1 MRRFALVIATLIL
14 LSWTATQGAP
24 PQIPA
29 SLRGAPGVNIHF
41 THARDGEMKELAAA
55 GFGWVRMDFGW
66 GGIEREKGK
75 YNFAEYDRLMSEL
88 EAVHI
93 TPIFILDYSNRF
105 YDNGQSPQSDEG
117 REAFAK
123 WAAAAVTHFKGKGIV
138 WEMYNEPNIGFWKPR
153 PDVQQYAKLALAVG
167 KAIREAQPD
176 EIYIGPGSSTIDMP
190 FLEACFKAGCLEYW
204 SAVSVHPYRQTDP
217 ETVTAEYRKLRE
229 LISRY
234 ALAGRKI
241 PIIFSE
247 WGYSSAWKNFDE
259 QRQAKY
265 LPREL
270 MINALEGVPI
280 SIYYD
285 WHEDGTNPTDPEHHF
300 GIVHFAA
307 HPGAAELYDAKPA
320 YLAMKTFGSTLSGNG
335 FSKRLPVGGPD
346 DYVLL
351 WADTAMKTAR
361 IAAWTTAHEPH
372 NVRIPIGTWTPADER
387 FLTNAGAGTFNVTTL
402 MGEKAPA
409 IKADAGTL
417 PLTLTDSVRYVSIPR
432 MTALLQLEAAWATLP
447 EETLVE
453 GPGLKRISAVLRNPL
468 DRPITISQAGHDREL
483 APGQTTEI
491 GVEERVFR
499 QQASTSITIQCEV
512 KGIGSLVQ
520 RTQLVVTNPLI
531 PIVLLP
537 HDRQADVMLLNPS
550 GQAVNG
556 KAFLINSDN
565 MGDPPIANVDMRP
578 GQTVAALSFANV
590 GPHRSGIRFLH
601 IQTDNHVLVTEAKL
615 SPCVAAG
622 DFDQLTDANA
632 LSRNYHLVP
641 DGSKSVHSTE
651 SLSIGAPPSG
661 PLVPGA
667 VTLKIDYNMDE
678 GWKFLRLAPATQAG
692 RNIDIPSAK
701 LSLWVFG
708 DGQGAIARARF
719 TDATGQTFQ
728 ADGGKITFTGW
739 QNLQF
744 PLAGPQLAH
753 WGGKNDGTVHL
764 PISIDTLLLLDSGRK
779 KMKGTIYVTEPTLI
793 YK

>member
-1 MRRFALVIATLIL
+1 MRKFTLLVATFIL
-14 LSWTATQGAP
+14 LSWTCTEAASP
-24 PQIPA
+24 PQLPP

-55 GFGWVRMDFGW
+55 GFKWVRMDFGW
-66 GGIEREKGK
+66 GGIEREKGQ

-117 REAFAK
+117 RQAFAK
-123 WAAAAVTHFKGKGIV
+123 WAAASVTHFKGKGIV
-138 WEMYNEPNIGFWKPR
+138 WEMYNEPNIGFWKPK

-176 EIYIGPGSSTIDMP
+176 EIYIGPGSSTIDMV

-229 LISRY
+229 LIARY
-234 ALAGRKI
+234 APAGRKI
-241 PIIFSE
+241 PIISSE

-270 MINALEGVPI
+270 MINALNEVPI
-280 SIYYD
+280 SIWYD
-285 WHEDGTNPTDPEHHF
+285 WHEDGTNPADPEHHF

-307 HPGAAELYDAKPA
+307 HPGAAELYEPKPA
-320 YLAMKTFGSTLSGNG
+320 YLAMKAFGSTLSGYSFN
-335 FSKRLPVGGPD
+335 KRLPVGGDD

-351 WADTAMKTAR
+351 WTDQQRKAAC

-372 NVRIPIGTWTPADER
+372 SVSVP
-387 FLTNAGAGTFNVTTL
+387 LGAGKFDVTDL
-402 MGEKAPA
+402 LGKKEPPIALNQG
-409 IKADAGTL
+409 IL
-417 PLTLTDSVRYVSIPR
+417 PLTLTDSVQYVSIPQ
-432 MTALLQLEAAWATLP
+432 MTDYLQVEAAWDALP
-447 EETLVE
+447 DETLAE
-453 GPGLKRISAVLRNPL
+453 GPGMKLISATLRNPL
-468 DRPITISQAGHDREL
+468 PRPILIIETGRFKIL
-483 APGQTTEI
+483 APGASTELGIEFPVLRQETSKPVTLKFDVEEI
-491 GVEERVFR
+491 GR
-499 QQASTSITIQCEV
+499 QEIGRLIQ
-512 KGIGSLVQ
+512 G
-520 RTQLVVTNPLI
+520 TQLVVTNPI
-531 PIVLLP
+531 TPIMLP
-537 HDRQADVMLLNPS
+537 PHNNHIDIMLLNPS
-550 GQAVNG
+550 GQAARG
-556 KAFLINSDN
+556 KATLEDQTESGDALMADVELKHGQAVGRVSFTKNRPHQLTMQFL
-565 MGDPPIANVDMRP
+565 
-578 GQTVAALSFANV
+578 T
-590 GPHRSGIRFLH
+590 
-601 IQTDNHVLVTEAKL
+601 IQTSSDATLLSAKL
-615 SPCVAAG
+615 SPGIAAG

-632 LSRNYHLVP
+632 LSRSYHLVP
-641 DGSKSVHSTE
+641 DGSKSVHSSQ
-651 SLSIGAPPSG
+651 SLSLGAPPAG

-667 VTLKIDYNMDE
+667 VTLKIDYSMDE
-678 GWKFLRLAPATQAG
+678 GWKFLRLAPATEAG

-744 PLAGPQLAH
+744 PLSGPQLSH
-753 WGGKNDGTVHL
+753 WGGSNDGIVHS

-779 KMKGTIYVTEPTLI
+779 KMEGTVYVTEPTLI
-793 YK
+793 YKADR

>member
-1 MRRFALVIATLIL
+1 MRRFALPLATFLL
-14 LSWTATQGAP
+14 LSWTASQAAP
-24 PQIPA
+24 PPQLPPTM
-29 SLRGAPGVNIHF
+29 RGAPGVNIHF
-41 THARDGEMKELAAA
+41 THARDGEMQELAAA
-55 GFGWVRMDFGW
+55 GFKWVRMDFGW

-123 WAAAAVTHFKGKGIV
+123 WAAASVTHFKGKGIV

-167 KAIREAQPD
+167 KAIRAAQPD

-217 ETVTAEYRKLRE
+217 ETVTAEYRKLRA

-234 ALAGRKI
+234 APKSRQI
-241 PIIFSE
+241 PIISSE

-270 MINALEGVPI
+270 MINALNDVPI

-300 GIVHFAA
+300 GIVHFAS
-307 HPGAAELYDAKPA
+307 HPGVAELYDPKPA
-320 YLAMKTFGSTLSGNG
+320 YLAMKTFGRMTNG
-335 FSKRLPVGGPD
+335 YSFNKRLPVGGAD

-351 WADTAMKTAR
+351 WADPQNKAAC
-361 IAAWTTAHEPH
+361 IAAWTTADEPH
-372 NVRIPIGTWTPADER
+372 ALRIPTGDGMFDTAT
-387 FLTNAGAGTFNVTTL
+387 LTGKKGPSV
-402 MGEKAPA
+402 
-409 IKADAGTL
+409 KADGGML
-417 PLTLTDSVRYVSIPR
+417 PLTLTDSVQYVSIPR
-432 MTALLQLEAAWATLP
+432 ITALLQLEAVWTTLP
-447 EETLVE
+447 DVTMVE

-468 DRPITISQAGHDREL
+468 DRPITISQDGHDREL
-483 APGQTTEI
+483 APAMTTEI
-491 GVEERVFR
+491 GVEEQVYRER
-499 QQASTSITIQCEV
+499 TSTPITLQCDV

-520 RTQLVVTNPLI
+520 RTTLVVTNPII
-531 PIVLLP
+531 PIVLP
-537 HDRQADVMLLNPS
+537 QRGRQANVVLLNPS
-550 GQAVNG
+550 GQAVKG
-556 KAFLINSDN
+556 RAVLIDVTTIH
-565 MGDPPIANVDMRP
+565 DAPIADVDMKP
-578 GQTVAALSFANV
+578 GQTMAVLSFTNV
-590 GPHRSGIRFLH
+590 SPPQPVRFLN
-601 IQTDNHVLVTEAKL
+601 IQTADHVLLLPSKI

-632 LSRNYHLVP
+632 LSLNYHLVA

-651 SLSIGAPPSG
+651 SLSLGAPPTG

-667 VTLKIDYNMDE
+667 VTLKIDYRMDE
-678 GWKFLRLAPATQAG
+678 GWKFLRLAPATAAG

-708 DGQGAIARARF
+708 DGQGAIARMRF

-744 PLAGPQLAH
+744 PLTGPSLAH
-753 WGGKNDGTVHL
+753 WGGSNDGIVHR

-779 KMKGTIYVTEPTLI
+779 KMEGTVYVSEPTLI

>member
-1 MRRFALVIATLIL
+1 MRQLALLLATFLL
-14 LSWTATQGAP
+14 LSWTCAQAAP
-24 PQIPA
+24 PPQLPA

-41 THARDGEMKELAAA
+41 THARDGEMQELAAA
-55 GFGWVRMDFGW
+55 GFKWVRMDFGW
-66 GGIEREKGK
+66 GGIERVKGT

-93 TPIFILDYSNRF
+93 TPTFILDYSNRF

-123 WAAAAVTHFKGKGIV
+123 WAAASVTHFKGKGIV
-138 WEMYNEPNIGFWKPR
+138 WEMYNEPNIGFWKPH

-167 KAIREAQPD
+167 KAIRAAQPG
-176 EIYIGPGSSTIDMP
+176 EICIGPGSSTIDMP

-217 ETVTAEYRKLRE
+217 ETVTAEYRKLRA

-234 ALAGRKI
+234 APQGRQI
-241 PIIFSE
+241 PIMSSE

-300 GIVHFAA
+300 GIVQFAA
-307 HPGAAELYDAKPA
+307 HPGAKELYDPKPA
-320 YLAMKTFGSTLSGNG
+320 YLAMKTFGRMMAGHSFN
-335 FSKRLPVGGPD
+335 KRLPIGGGD

-351 WADTAMKTAR
+351 WTDPQNKAAC

-372 NVRIPIGTWTPADER
+372 AVRIPLGGEKFDIIN
-387 FLTNAGAGTFNVTTL
+387 LT
-402 MGEKAPA
+402 GEKAPPIA
-409 IKADAGTL
+409 LDHNDL
-417 PLTLTDSVRYVSIPR
+417 PLTLTDSVQYVSLPQ
-432 MTALLQLEAAWATLP
+432 MSDYLQVEAAWDALP
-447 EETLVE
+447 DETLVE
-453 GPGLKRISAVLRNPL
+453 GPGMKRISATLRNPL
-468 DRPITISQAGHDREL
+468 SRPIVIIETGHVEVL
-483 APGQTTEI
+483 APG
-491 GVEERVFR
+491 
-499 QQASTSITIQCEV
+499 ASTETGIEFPVLRQETSKPVTLLFDVEKIGRLIQ
-512 KGIGSLVQ
+512 G
-520 RTQLVVTNPLI
+520 TQLVVTNPI
-531 PIVLLP
+531 TPIMLP
-537 HDRQADVMLLNPS
+537 PRDHHFDVMLLNPS
-550 GQAVNG
+550 GQAVRG
-556 KAFLINSDN
+556 EATLRDQTES
-565 MGDPPIANVDMRP
+565 GDPLSADVDLKP
-578 GQTVAALSFANV
+578 GQTLGLVGFT
-590 GPHRSGIRFLH
+590 GPHHATYQFLRIH
-601 IQTDNHVLVTEAKL
+601 TRGDALLL
-615 SPCVAAG
+615 SVGLTPGTAVG
-622 DFDQLTDANA
+622 DFDQLTDADA
-632 LSRNYHLVP
+632 LSHSYHLVP

-651 SLSIGAPPSG
+651 SLSLGAPPTG
-661 PLVPGA
+661 PLVAGA
-667 VTLKIDYNMDE
+667 VTLKIDYSMDQ
-678 GWKFLRLAPATQAG
+678 GWKFLRLAPTSE
-692 RNIDIPSAK
+692 SARK
-701 LSLWVFG
+701 IEGTPAALSLWVVG

-744 PLAGPQLAH
+744 PLAGPQLSH

-779 KMKGTIYVTEPTLI
+779 KMEGTIYVTEPTLI